1 MIVQL
6 ESLHGADAMVVY
18 LPGKTVGFRRGG
30 EGVDEADPSLQL
42 TNSTLV
48 NCIEDRIFFCDGG
61 LLSIP
66 CGDLLMLSSWN
77 LVV

>member
-6 ESLHGADAMVVY
+6 RSLHRADTVVVY
-18 LPGKTVGFRRGG
+18 LLGKTVGFCRGR
-30 EGVDEADPSLQL
+30 EGVDEADPLLQL

-48 NCIEDRIFFCDGG
+48 NCINDWIFFCDRG

-66 CGDLLMLSSWN
+66 CSHLLMLSSWN